1 MDNIKYKNLVT
12 NALLN
17 TPKKTVITHLKKL
30 CDFFESNFFCKF
42 ERFAGTERIRVLNG
56 LSAILIKHYEVFKK
70 HYKNDG
76 LIDDFNRYMERLG
89 ELQKIIQ
96 QKYFFYLQNDTNAKN
111 EIKTIVTSIRK

>member
-17 TPKKTVITHLKKL
+17 TPKKTVIAHLKKL
-30 CDFFESNFFCKF
+30 CDFFESNFFCRF
-42 ERFAGTERIRVLNG
+42 ERFTGTERRRVLKG
-56 LSAILIKHYEVFKK
+56 LDAILIKHNELFKN

-76 LIDDFNRYMERLG
+76 LIDDFNRYMERFE
-89 ELQKIIQ
+89 ELEKIIS
-96 QKYFFYLQNDTNAKN
+96 QKYFFYLQNDTNAKD